1 MSIIKN
7 ETMEILELNDL
18 KKSTVKK
25 QFDKVIK
32 NLQDNDF
39 KSADVKKM
47 QNTGFYRAKL
57 DDTNR
62 LLFKFGKY
70 QNKTYLIVLEVIL
83 NHAYEKSRFLNGA
96 AFKDTDLQAITSIDK
111 IEIQDIEPI
120 NYINKNQ
127 RKIYFLNKT
136 LSFDDVQ
143 EQALQLT
150 SPCIIIGSAG
160 SGKTA
165 ISLEKMKTLT
175 GKILYT
181 TRSGYL
187 MESASQLYYSND
199 YENPQQEIDFYTI
212 DEYLF
217 TYHLPQEKEVTF
229 KVFEQWISRYK
240 QSHKIKDTHKVYE
253 EFKGVITGGQINC
266 AYLSESDYVNLGIK
280 QSIFK
285 ADERASLYQLFTKYL
300 DWMKESKHYE
310 INCLAFDI
318 LPKIT
323 PEYDY
328 IIVDE
333 VQDIPNILLHAL
345 LKSLKKEEN
354 FILCGDSNQ
363 IVHPNFFSWTQVKQ
377 LFYHQNLKQN
387 ITHIL
392 SVNYRNTPEVT
403 AIANKLLMLKNARFG
418 SIDKESSYL
427 VQSNASHKGVVEFL
441 ECTPATQLD
450 MNVKT
455 KKSVKFAILVLRN
468 EDKAEARKYF
478 ETPLLFSIQEAK
490 GLEYENIILFNI
502 LSNNAAEFRAIAS
515 GINKEDI
522 TEESFNYARN
532 KDKTDR
538 SLDEYKFYI
547 NSLYVG
553 ITRAMHNL
561 YVLETNKKNEILHL
575 LDLTDFKNK
584 TSLANQLS
592 TLEDWTKEANKLA
605 KQGKDEQAEAIK
617 TQFLKKQ
624 ALPYTPLNEEALL
637 ELLPKALN
645 KDFYNK
651 KAKDI
656 LFNHTI
662 LNSNVTHLH
671 QLSLLKYNLASNW
684 KSERKN
690 YFRRIYPEYVTDNLK
705 LLVPKLE
712 KYGIDYL
719 TEVGYT
725 PLMLACFFGAQK
737 VCDYLIDNGAD
748 TAAVDMFGKNALQVT
763 LVNAMLSDD
772 KKSELIKH
780 VFKYFKNEPLR
791 LQFEDKLIKI
801 DVHQGE
807 YWMVQLVLA
816 TSQMRI
822 SSLATNSDNG
832 TLHTDVYNSFFED
845 INDNIIPEFRK
856 KRAYISALL
865 AKNEIN
871 KQDKYNKKLFLRL
884 RNGIY
889 ILNPGLKIY
898 TKGNWVSQANFYG
911 FNTFTHYLS
920 DTNQRVINLFK
931 T

>member
-1 MSIIKN
+1 
-7 ETMEILELNDL
+7 MEILELNDL

-39 KSADVKKM
+39 KSAEVKKM

-62 LLFKFGKY
+62 LLFKFGQY

-96 AFKDTDLQAITSIDK
+96 TFKESDLLSITTVDK

-127 RKIYFLNKT
+127 RKVYFLNKT

-143 EQALQLT
+143 EQALQLN

-181 TRSGYL
+181 TRSSYL

-217 TYHLPQEKEVTF
+217 TYHLPQQKEVTF
-229 KVFEQWISRYK
+229 KIFEQWISRYK
-240 QSHKIKDTHKVYE
+240 QAYKIKDSHKVYE

-266 AYLSESDYVNLGIK
+266 AYLSEADYINLGIK

-310 INCLAFDI
+310 VNCLAFEI
-318 LPKIT
+318 LPQIT

-403 AIANKLLMLKNARFG
+403 TIANKLLMLKNARFG

-441 ECTPATQLD
+441 ECTTATQVD

-455 KKSVKFAILVLRN
+455 QKSVKFAILVLRN

-478 ETPLLFSIQEAK
+478 QTPLLFSIQEAK

-522 TEESFNYARN
+522 TEESFNYSRN

-561 YVLETNKKNEILHL
+561 YVLETNKKNELLHL
-575 LDLTDFKNK
+575 LDLTDFKTK
-584 TSLANQLS
+584 TSLANQQS

-617 TQFLKKQ
+617 NQFLKKQ
-624 ALPYTPLNEEALL
+624 PLPYTPLDVENLL
-637 ELLPKALN
+637 ELVPQALN
-645 KDFYNK
+645 QDFYNK
-651 KAKDI
+651 KAKDK
-656 LFNHTI
+656 LFNHAI
-662 LNSNVTHLH
+662 INFNVTHLN
-671 QLSLLKYNLASNW
+671 QLSVLKYNAANNW
-684 KSERKN
+684 ATEGKN
-690 YFRRIYPEYVTDNLK
+690 YLRRTYNEYATDNLK
-705 LLVPKLE
+705 ALIPKLE
-712 KYGIDYL
+712 KYGINYPS
-719 TEVGYT
+719 EVNHT
-725 PLMLACFFGAQK
+725 PLMLACYFGAEK
-737 VCDYLIDNGAD
+737 ICKYLVDNGAD
-748 TAAVDMFGKNALQVT
+748 TAAVDMFGKNALQLT
-763 LVNAMLSDD
+763 LVNALMNLS
-772 KKSELIKH
+772 KKNELIKNA
-780 VFKYFKNEPLR
+780 FKYYKNEPIR
-791 LQFEDKLIKI
+791 LQFADKLIKI
-801 DVHQGE
+801 DAHQGE
-807 YWMVQLVLA
+807 YWMVQFVLA

-822 SSLATNSDNG
+822 SSMAISKDNG
-832 TLHTDVYNSFFED
+832 ALFADVFTSFFEGIAD
-845 INDNIIPEFRK
+845 SIVPDFRK
-856 KRAYISALL
+856 KRTYISSLL

-871 KQDKYNKKLFLRL
+871 RDDKYNKKLFLRL
-884 RNGIY
+884 KNGIY
-889 ILNPGLKIY
+889 ILNPALKIQV
-898 TKGNWVSQANFYG
+898 KDNWVSQKEFYG
-911 FNTFTHYLS
+911 LNTFSDYLQPQ
-920 DTNQRVINLFK
+920 DQPFIGLYK
-931 T
+931 

>member
-1 MSIIKN
+1 
-7 ETMEILELNDL
+7 MEILELNDL

-25 QFDKVIK
+25 QFDKVVK

-96 AFKDTDLQAITSIDK
+96 VFKESDLLAISSVDK

-127 RKIYFLNKT
+127 RKVYFLNKT

-143 EQALQLT
+143 EQALQLN

-181 TRSGYL
+181 TRSSYL

-240 QSHKIKDTHKVYE
+240 QAYKIKDSHKVYE

-266 AYLSESDYVNLGIK
+266 AYLSEADYVNLGIK
-280 QSIFK
+280 QSIFP
-285 ADERASLYQLFTKYL
+285 ADQRASLYQLFTKYL

-310 INCLAFDI
+310 VNCLAFDI

-403 AIANKLLMLKNARFG
+403 TIANKLLMLKNARFG

-441 ECTPATQLD
+441 ECTTATQVD

-455 KKSVKFAILVLRN
+455 QKSVKFAILVLRN

-478 ETPLLFSIQEAK
+478 QTPLLFSIQEAK

-522 TEESFNYARN
+522 TEESFNYSRN

-561 YVLETNKKNEILHL
+561 YVLETNKKNELLHL
-575 LDLTDFKNK
+575 LDLTDFKTK
-584 TSLANQLS
+584 TSLANQQS

-617 TQFLKKQ
+617 NQYLKKQ
-624 ALPYTPLNEEALL
+624 PLPYIPLDNEALL
-637 ELLPKALN
+637 ALLPQALN

-651 KAKDI
+651 KAKDK
-656 LFNHTI
+656 LFNHAI
-662 LNSNVTHLH
+662 INFNLTHLN
-671 QLSLLKYNLASNW
+671 QLSVLKYNAANNW
-684 KSERKN
+684 ATEGKN
-690 YFRRIYPEYVTDNLK
+690 YLRRTYNEYATDNLK
-705 LLVPKLE
+705 VLIPKLE
-712 KYGIDYL
+712 KYGIDYPS
-719 TEVGYT
+719 EVNHT
-725 PLMLACFFGAQK
+725 PLMLACYFGAEK
-737 VCDYLIDNGAD
+737 ICNYLVNNGAD
-748 TAAVDMFGKNALQVT
+748 TTAVDMFGKNALQVT
-763 LVNAMLSDD
+763 LVNALMNAG
-772 KKSELIKH
+772 KKNELIKNA
-780 VFKYFKNEPLR
+780 FKYYKNEPIR
-791 LQFEDKLIKI
+791 LQFADKLIKI
-801 DVHQGE
+801 DAHQGE
-807 YWMVQLVLA
+807 YWMLQFVLA
-816 TSQMRI
+816 TSQMRL
-822 SSLATNSDNG
+822 SSMAIKMDNG
-832 TLHTDVYNSFFED
+832 TLYTEIFTTFFEGIAD
-845 INDNIIPEFRK
+845 SIIPDFRK
-856 KRAYISALL
+856 KRTYISSLL

-871 KQDKYNKKLFLRL
+871 RDDKYNKKLFLRL
-884 RNGIY
+884 KNGIY
-889 ILNPGLKIY
+889 ILNPDIKIY
-898 TKGNWVSQANFYG
+898 ANNSWLSQQGFYG
-911 FNTFTHYLS
+911 LSTFKDYLNPQ
-920 DTNQRVINLFK
+920 NQRFLAFFK
-931 T
+931 